1 MSIAR
6 LRRPAATAAALVAGA
21 LVLTACSSSSD
32 PDSSE
37 MAEGSESADPAAD
50 PVELTLLT
58 GTVELNVA
66 IAEAVAAGFN
76 EANPDIVVT
85 VDASMPSGSEGDN
98 LLKTRLATG
107 DAPDMFWYNSGSL
120 LQALNPDSQ
129 LLNIADQPF
138 LDNVLDSF
146 IPTVSTSTGGVYGV
160 PIDVAGGGGVF
171 YSIPIY
177 EELGLEV
184 PTTWAEFISNTQAI
198 KDAGYDNALIQ
209 SFGDTWTSQ
218 IIMLADYYNIYAED
232 ADWADKYTANEAHY
246 ADTPIALRS
255 FEKMQDLADEGIL
268 NQDFASLTFDKAL
281 ERMANGEGA
290 QYPMLMFAIDT
301 MVGLYPEAADNIGY
315 FPIPGD
321 DASMN
326 GLTVWMPPA
335 IYAPADTEHQAEV
348 LRFMEYVASP
358 EACAAR
364 LDADVAAGGP
374 FVVEGCTLPDDV
386 PQAIKDMLPYFD
398 SGNTA
403 PALEFLS
410 PIKGPALEQIM
421 VEVGSGIRPADDA
434 AALYDEDVKKQA
446 QQLGLDGW

>member
-1 MSIAR
+1 MTIAR
-6 LRRPAATAAALVAGA
+6 LHRPAAVGAAVIAGA
-21 LVLTACSSSSD
+21 LILTSCSSGT
-32 PDSSE
+32 SE
-37 MAEGSESADPAAD
+37 PEGSSSGDGGEMTD

-58 GTVELNVA
+58 GTVELNVQ

-129 LLNIADQPF
+129 LLNIADQSF
-138 LDNVLDSF
+138 LSNVQESF
-146 IPTVSTSTGGVYGV
+146 IPTVSTANGTYGV
-160 PIDVAGGGGVF
+160 PIDVAGGGGIF

-184 PTTWAEFISNTQAI
+184 PTTWDEFVANTQAI

-218 IIMLADYYNIYAED
+218 IIMLADYYNIYNED
-232 ADWADKYTANEAHY
+232 PDWADKYTANEAHY

-255 FEKMQDLADEGIL
+255 FEKMQDLADEGLL
-268 NQDFASLTFDKAL
+268 NKDFASLTFDQAL

-301 MVGLYPEAADNIGY
+301 MVDLYPESADNIGY
-315 FPIPGD
+315 FAIPGD
-321 DASMN
+321 SASAN

-358 EACAAR
+358 DACAAR
-364 LDADVAAGGP
+364 LDAGVAAGGP
-374 FVVEGCTLPDDV
+374 FVVNGCTLPDDV

-398 SGNTA
+398 NGNTA

-410 PIKGPALEQIM
+410 PIKGPSLEQIL
-421 VEVGSGIRPADDA
+421 VEVGSGIRDAGDA

>member
-1 MSIAR
+1 MTIAR
-6 LRRPAATAAALVAGA
+6 LHRPAAVGAAVIAGA
-21 LVLTACSSSSD
+21 LILTSCSSGT
-32 PDSSE
+32 SE
-37 MAEGSESADPAAD
+37 PEGSSSGDGGEMTD

-58 GTVELNVA
+58 GTVELNVQ

-129 LLNIADQPF
+129 LLNIADQSF
-138 LDNVLDSF
+138 LSNVQESF
-146 IPTVSTSTGGVYGV
+146 IPTVSTANGTYGV
-160 PIDVAGGGGVF
+160 PIDVAGGGGIF

-184 PTTWAEFISNTQAI
+184 PTTWDEFVANTQAI

-218 IIMLADYYNIYAED
+218 IIMLADYYNIYNED
-232 ADWADKYTANEAHY
+232 PDWADKYTANEAHY

-255 FEKMQDLADEGIL
+255 FEKMQDLADEGLL
-268 NQDFASLTFDKAL
+268 NKDFASLTFDQAL

-301 MVGLYPEAADNIGY
+301 MVDLYPVSAENIGY
-315 FPIPGD
+315 FAIPGD
-321 DASMN
+321 SASAN

-358 EACAAR
+358 DACAAR
-364 LDADVAAGGP
+364 LDAGVAAGGP
-374 FVVEGCTLPDDV
+374 FVVNGCTLPDDV

-398 SGNTA
+398 NGNTA

-410 PIKGPALEQIM
+410 PIKGPSLEQIL
-421 VEVGSGIRPADDA
+421 VEVGSGIRDAGDA